1 MPAHHVHASAPR
13 DQKSVG
19 SPKTGATD
27 SYECPVEE
35 EPVFLTSGPL
45 CIFLTIFIKSLGFFF
60 FFKLSMV
67 VYTSNLLTW
76 EGGSKKKIMSS
87 KPYT

>member
-60 FFKLSMV
+60 FKLSMV